1 MDAENVTSATGSGM
15 IRNAV
20 PEAEK
25 AGRSTGP
32 ITSTVFGRHGV
43 LSSKSRNSSKAN
55 GRTGSARY
63 ADPKLH
69 TIKTVSGEKHP
80 FARNAEQ

>member
-1 MDAENVTSATGSGM
+1 MDAENVTFATEPGVIQG
-15 IRNAV
+15 AA
-20 PEAEK
+20 PEAEQ
-25 AGRSTGP
+25 AVRSTGHT
-32 ITSTVFGRHGV
+32 TSTASSLHGV
-43 LSSKSRNSSKAN
+43 RSPRSRNSSKAN
-55 GRTGSARY
+55 GRTVFARS